1 MDFRNEPFFDNHTH
15 LLNMAKSEI
24 VPAELALNFLHG
36 YRDEVDED
44 GTSVAS
50 AEWVGHVSELGVVKT
65 LVSFLTRYL
74 NCEAT
79 LEAVVEARNR
89 AARDDYAAYIKG
101 LYQDQNILAE
111 VLDSELPIDSPK
123 ISCFPVKVLR
133 LFRYE
138 DVYFS
143 LLKTEDSFAILWDK
157 LEQAIRQA
165 VAEGFVGLKGHVGE
179 KFTMAVREVTP
190 EQAEAAFA
198 AAKAGDRQACEQVLL
213 ENKTQLDLMF
223 SLRGVSVNG
232 YMCDPF
238 FAATVSAG
246 MKSNE
251 EISFLKSDL
260 AANGITEVTDI
271 TFTLAVYD
279 STDILAEY
287 LMEEEFTVYPQGEE
301 AQRTYE
307 RQSAQT
313 DVVLVSNEDC
323 AIIVTGFEPDSTW
336 GYAMGVYLEN
346 RTDEAL
352 MFSASDVAVNGYMCD
367 PYWAVEV
374 APGKRCNCQIT
385 WSKTDLADNGI
396 TQVEKITLPIR
407 VYDSDDWL
415 EGEILS
421 ETFTITP

>member
-1 MDFRNEPFFDNHTH
+1 MVKKFS
-15 LLNMAKSEI
+15 MI
-24 VPAELALNFLHG
+24 LALCLMLSGCRAAPPQTTATQPVRPSVTAATQPPTTQPQFRFPETVLADTE
-36 YRDEVDED
+36 YCTFTVRSIDPD
-44 GTSVAS
+44 GTF
-50 AEWVGHVSELGVVKT
+50 GYT
-65 LVSFLTRYL
+65 L
-74 NCEAT
+74 
-79 LEAVVEARNR
+79 
-89 AARDDYAAYIKG
+89 
-101 LYQDQNILAE
+101 
-111 VLDSELPIDSPK
+111 
-123 ISCFPVKVLR
+123 
-133 LFRYE
+133 
-138 DVYFS
+138 
-143 LLKTEDSFAILWDK
+143 
-157 LEQAIRQA
+157 QA
-165 VAEGFVGLKGHVGE
+165 
-179 KFTMAVREVTP
+179 
-190 EQAEAAFA
+190 
-198 AAKAGDRQACEQVLL
+198 LL

-287 LMEEEFTVYPQGEE
+287 LMEEEFTVYPQGKE
-301 AQRTYE
+301 ALRTYE

-313 DVVLVSNEDC
+313 DVVLVSNEEC

>member
-1 MDFRNEPFFDNHTH
+1 MVKKFS
-15 LLNMAKSEI
+15 MI
-24 VPAELALNFLHG
+24 LALCLMLSGCRAAPPQTTATQPVRPSATAATQPPTTQPQFRFPETVLADTE
-36 YRDEVDED
+36 YCTVTVRSIDPD
-44 GTSVAS
+44 GTF
-50 AEWVGHVSELGVVKT
+50 GYT
-65 LVSFLTRYL
+65 L
-74 NCEAT
+74 
-79 LEAVVEARNR
+79 
-89 AARDDYAAYIKG
+89 
-101 LYQDQNILAE
+101 
-111 VLDSELPIDSPK
+111 
-123 ISCFPVKVLR
+123 
-133 LFRYE
+133 
-138 DVYFS
+138 
-143 LLKTEDSFAILWDK
+143 
-157 LEQAIRQA
+157 
-165 VAEGFVGLKGHVGE
+165 
-179 KFTMAVREVTP
+179 
-190 EQAEAAFA
+190 
-198 AAKAGDRQACEQVLL
+198 QVLL

-313 DVVLVSNEDC
+313 DVVLVSNEEC

-396 TQVEKITLPIR
+396 TQVERITLPIR